1 MENYLGVLEDSLGRK
16 AVVLDDIM
24 ALSEEQEKLLKQ
36 EKLDLEAFDELI
48 DKKDALAEELTR
60 LDDGFE
66 TLYSR
71 IKSQLQDNKEAYRT
85 QITAMQKLIAEI
97 TEKTVSI
104 QAKEERNK
112 ELLSKQLAT
121 LRQDMKQNRL
131 TSKAAYDYYMNM
143 GNAGAA
149 MSQFMDQKK

>member
-1 MENYLGVLEDSLGRK
+1 MENYLSVLEDSLGRK

-66 TLYSR
+66 ALYDR
-71 IKSQLQDNKEAYRT
+71 IKNQLQDNKEAYRA
-85 QITAMQKLIAEI
+85 QITAMQKLIAKI

-121 LRQDMKQNRL
+121 LRQDMKQNRR